1 MFNCFCPESKCR
13 PEPAAKI
20 RPPSEQTPNH
30 PTHPLSGRAEAP
42 GCAPAPWCPPLPT
55 PERTGGSPRLRFGT
69 LVPTPAGSG
78 GLRVAS
84 ALYPRAPALRLS
96 KFSLLT

>member
-1 MFNCFCPESKCR
+1 
-13 PEPAAKI
+13 
-20 RPPSEQTPNH
+20 
-30 PTHPLSGRAEAP
+30 
-42 GCAPAPWCPPLPT
+42 
-55 PERTGGSPRLRFGT
+55 RLRFST

-96 KFSLLT
+96 KFSLLTSPLSTFCSLAQRAEAQWP